1 MRIRK
6 AAKQTPEGL
15 AIAGTSPGTAGSGG
29 GLERMVWEEL
39 APRLLHP
46 TKLAF
51 IQLLLEAGEPLS
63 LGELARAVK
72 IANGHAE
79 QHCRRMQAAGVL
91 EVVDAVG
98 RAQGDG
104 EDPFYFFPKPA
115 EPATASPVDN
125 RTGREGRRGR

>member
-6 AAKQTPEGL
+6 IPKQTPWASSGGS
-15 AIAGTSPGTAGSGG
+15 AVAGTPPGSPAAG

-63 LGELARAVK
+63 LGELAKAVK
-72 IANGHAE
+72 VAKGHAE

-91 EVVDAVG
+91 EVVNAVDRAVG
-98 RAQGDG
+98 
-104 EDPFYFFPKPA
+104 EEEEPFYFFPKPA
-115 EPATASPVDN
+115 EPATGVRVDP
-125 RTGREGRRGR
+125 RG

>member
-15 AIAGTSPGTAGSGG
+15 AIAGTSPGTVGSGG
-29 GLERMVWEEL
+29 GLERTVWEEL

-51 IQLLLEAGEPLS
+51 IQLLLESGEPLS
-63 LGELARAVK
+63 LEELAKAVK
-72 IANGHAE
+72 IAKGHAE

-91 EVVDAVG
+91 VVVNAAD
-98 RAQGDG
+98 RAQG
-104 EDPFYFFPKPA
+104 EAEEPLYFFPKPA
-115 EPATASPVDN
+115 DPATASRVDP
-125 RTGREGRRGR
+125 RG